1 MRNNEKGF
9 TVIEA
14 LLSLCFGILLVWIM
28 IQVFLIGVDKKDYL
42 KNDGAVIRFEQSV
55 VKWIEKDYRE
65 HEVKEIKVEGT
76 LNKKLVMI
84 TDSGNIEYKNRNNGF
99 YREENKKSMLL
110 TTKEIKDIE
119 YDGNKEIIIV
129 YDIDGYDK
137 KIRIQIW
144 K

>member
-137 KIRIQIW
+137 KIRIQLW